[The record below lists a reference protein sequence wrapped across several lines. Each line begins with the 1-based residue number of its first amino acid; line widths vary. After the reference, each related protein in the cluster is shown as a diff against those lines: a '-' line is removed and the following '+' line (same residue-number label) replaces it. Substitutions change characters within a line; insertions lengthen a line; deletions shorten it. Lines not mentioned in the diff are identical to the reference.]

1 VQDDETLERE
11 YRILSAKVTYAEV
24 AGQKVEPADEK
35 RLEELAELRV
45 KAVQPDFRDYAA
57 A

>member
-1 VQDDETLERE
+1 MQDDETLERE

-35 RLEELAELRV
+35 RLEELAELRI

>member
-1 VQDDETLERE
+1 MQDFETLERE

-24 AGQKVEPADEK
+24 AGKKVAPADEK
-35 RLEELAELRV
+35 RLEELAELRIRW
-45 KAVQPDFRDYAA
+45 VQPDFRAYAA